1 MRRQTKPQPL
11 ADRWSARA
19 VDIDPY
25 ILPKTYVLDHREPA
39 VPGIVGS
46 DRITIGRRSIAVQ
59 TCFFFSKSRVERK
72 QISEFSGVVLRV
84 QSAGEDDA
92 GEDDKDFMYTV
103 FLLHPDPKFQIPL
116 YRADHSYDIAARWM
130 SWSKV
135 LRLPA
140 LVESA
145 AGQIYEPFDRLGKLI
160 VHEPVAR
167 SPQLQLRGRRPLI
180 LRYREVGSV
189 SNLNKVS
196 GREIIARK

>member
-1 MRRQTKPQPL
+1 M
-11 ADRWSARA
+11 
-19 VDIDPY
+19 DIDPY

-59 TCFFFSKSRVERK
+59 TCFLFSKSRVERK

-84 QSAGEDDA
+84 QSAGEDN
-92 GEDDKDFMYTV
+92 KDFMYTV

-180 LRYREVGSV
+180 LSYREVGSV

>member
-1 MRRQTKPQPL
+1 M
-11 ADRWSARA
+11 
-19 VDIDPY
+19 DIDPY
-25 ILPKTYVLDHREPA
+25 ILPKSCVLDHREPL
-39 VPGIVGS
+39 VPGLFGR

-59 TCFFFSKSRVERK
+59 TRFFISKSRVERK
-72 QISEFSGVVLRV
+72 PISEFSGVVLRV
-84 QSAGEDDA
+84 QTV

-103 FLLHPDPKFQIPL
+103 FLLHPDPKFQIPV

-140 LVESA
+140 LVESS

-180 LRYREVGSV
+180 LSYREVGSAG
-189 SNLNKVS
+189 NLNKVT

>member
-25 ILPKTYVLDHREPA
+25 ILPKTFVLDHREPA

-59 TCFFFSKSRVERK
+59 TCFFFSKSRAERK

-84 QSAGEDDA
+84 QSAGED
-92 GEDDKDFMYTV
+92 EKDFMYTV

-180 LRYREVGSV
+180 LSYREVGSA

>member
-84 QSAGEDDA
+84 QSA